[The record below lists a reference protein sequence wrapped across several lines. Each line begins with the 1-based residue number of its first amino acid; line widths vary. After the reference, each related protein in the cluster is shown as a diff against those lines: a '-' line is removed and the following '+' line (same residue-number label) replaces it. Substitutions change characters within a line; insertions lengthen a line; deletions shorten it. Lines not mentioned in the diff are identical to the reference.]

1 MKATGIGGDGE
12 TRERTPSRQRHAWR
26 SMDGKAPPCARCVC
40 ARLKKTVTRPHGSK
54 LGLVVWLWHASS
66 LSGLEESVGLNC
78 RFVRGPLLSFLSAAH
93 DLTPN

>member
-1 MKATGIGGDGE
+1 MEIDG
-12 TRERTPSRQRHAWR
+12 RKGA
-26 SMDGKAPPCARCVC
+26 PCARCVC